1 MYKNVEKID
10 WAKNI
15 NKVMTQ
21 MQMMMKEKGMDSP
34 MDYVDLSLNEDDDLL
49 PRKFKFPDMKKY
61 TGTDDHH
68 LYLKQYVTRMKIT
81 DLTKAQIIKQL
92 SLSLEGA
99 PIR

>member
-1 MYKNVEKID
+1 MSENVEKID

-49 PRKFKFPDMKKY
+49 PRKFKFLDMKKY

-68 LYLKQYVTRMKIT
+68 LY
-81 DLTKAQIIKQL
+81 
-92 SLSLEGA
+92 
-99 PIR
+99 